1 MCKSIILRCLWW
13 IENYLVIYQQTFL
26 YLYPL
31 HLKGQSWAP
40 PTHTSHTSI
49 DDLHLGHIYC
59 TPFMADQTSCS
70 PGAPQDSARLQ
81 SAIPWISTSLMSVS
95 CSSFSVSCSSHIC
108 PLFLFHQSA
117 VPLTVHTSV
126 SCSSYIS
133 QLFLL
138 YQSAVPLI

>member
-1 MCKSIILRCLWW
+1 MVDRKLLGNLSAD
-13 IENYLVIYQQTFL
+13 FL
-26 YLYPL
+26 IFIPSASERSVLPP
-31 HLKGQSWAP
+31 P

-59 TPFMADQTSCS
+59 TPFMADLTSCS

-108 PLFLFHQSA
+108 QLFLFHQSA